1 MKLNGKVAVVTGAA
15 SGMGLEIAQTFAR
28 EGGRVV
34 VADLNL
40 PQAQAAAEEIGKV
53 GPKAMGVAM
62 DVADELAV
70 NRGIA
75 ATISEFG
82 TIDVPVSNAG
92 IQIVQPL
99 EDFPFSGQSLVVSH
113 GWFMQ

>member
-15 SGMGLEIAQTFAR
+15 SGIGLEIAQTFAR
-28 EGGRVV
+28 EGAHVV

-62 DVADELAV
+62 DVADELAQRRACCHHIRV
-70 NRGIA
+70 RHHRRARQQRRHPDHAAARG
-75 ATISEFG
+75 F
-82 TIDVPVSNAG
+82 
-92 IQIVQPL
+92 PL
-99 EDFPFSGQSLVVSH
+99 
-113 GWFMQ
+113 